1 MIEHISIFTKNLRR
15 NQKLRREKKEEKK
28 KMKFCDKKEANKVEK
43 YINIFGLDSYSNYY
57 LPKAYTSNANSFFS
71 YSGLVFFYP
80 PNDGTAKLP
89 IHFYKDH
96 DLVLK
101 NSNAYSEIENLDE
114 ILLKMVDIFDKAIDR
129 KISINPY
136 GFMLELTD
144 DLKKDYKGKANLVI
158 TDMSIVN
165 NNKETRKYFVNRFL
179 DHFMGWNFGVSIN
192 RNEKLK
198 EALIRL
204 NNKVIEKNLREDAGL
219 GYGVYGTEKD
229 IYNGLQH
236 YYLPTSKENVKKKIK

>member
-28 KMKFCDKKEANKVEK
+28 KMKFCDKKEANKAEK
-43 YINIFGLDSYSNYY
+43 YINIFGLDSYSDYY

-114 ILLKMVDIFDKAIDR
+114 ILLKMVDIFDKAIDQ

-158 TDMSIVN
+158 TDMSLGN

-204 NNKVIEKNLREDAGL
+204 NNKVIEKKLREDAGL

>member
-1 MIEHISIFTKNLRR
+1 MLEHISIFTKNIRR
-15 NQKLRREKKEEKK
+15 NQILKREKKEAKR
-28 KMKFCDKKEANKVEK
+28 KMKFCDKKEVLKAEK
-43 YINIFGLDSYSNYY
+43 YMEKLGLDSYSNYY

-89 IHFYKDH
+89 IYFYKDH

-114 ILLKMVDIFDKAIDR
+114 ILLKMVDIFDKAIDQ

-144 DLKKDYKGKANLVI
+144 DLFNLI
-158 TDMSIVN
+158 DSMYD
-165 NNKETRKYFVNRFL
+165 E
-179 DHFMGWNFGVSIN
+179 
-192 RNEKLK
+192 RN
-198 EALIRL
+198 
-204 NNKVIEKNLREDAGL
+204 D
-219 GYGVYGTEKD
+219 
-229 IYNGLQH
+229 
-236 YYLPTSKENVKKKIK
+236 